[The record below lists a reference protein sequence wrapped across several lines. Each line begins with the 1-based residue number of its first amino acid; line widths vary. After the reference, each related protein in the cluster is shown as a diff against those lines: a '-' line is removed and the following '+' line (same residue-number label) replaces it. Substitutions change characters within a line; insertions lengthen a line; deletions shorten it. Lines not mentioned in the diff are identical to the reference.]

1 MKKIL
6 SNFVINMINKIIF
19 NKKIIIEINLKLNI
33 TNLLSIMNKLLF
45 F

>member
-1 MKKIL
+1 
-6 SNFVINMINKIIF
+6 MINKIIF